1 MKAEITTILLFIL
14 WVLLGIIYPIINI
27 FFSFLFFPL
36 LFLLVEIS
44 QKYRLNFWKV
54 PILMIFLLIVNDYFI
69 QFHSNGTN
77 DQVGQALSEISFY
90 ASLISSILAV
100 IIIEII
106 RGKLV
111 MKMIFYYLSYLIILI
126 ISSVLLYNFLYD
138 SQLFQ
143 VKNYLSSKP
152 LF

>member
-54 PILMIFLLIVNDYFI
+54 PILMLFLLIVNDYFI

-90 ASLISSILAV
+90 TSLISSILAMIV
-100 IIIEII
+100 IAII
-106 RGKLV
+106 RKKLAGKT
-111 MKMIFYYLSYLIILI
+111 IFYYLSYLIILI
-126 ISSVLLYNFLYD
+126 IFSVILYD
-138 SQLFQ
+138 FIYNSELF
-143 VKNYLSSKP
+143 
-152 LF
+152 